1 MQYRIVE
8 VCAVPVIDA
17 DTHVDE
23 SEATWES
30 LAGTPQAKY
39 IPATVTIPPTE
50 AKRVGLNPTN
60 SRCWLVEG
68 RLQNRA
74 IRDEV
79 NHPPRVR
86 RELEDV
92 PGRLAHMDQMGVDV
106 QVIFPTFFI
115 RYNTNNAEA
124 EAALTGS
131 YNRWLAEKCA
141 DTDGRL
147 RWAVVLPLLQPDK
160 AVEELRW
167 AKAHG
172 ACGIFKRGWDLDRP
186 VSDPYFFP
194 IYEEASALDL
204 PLCIHTGHPLPA
216 SERDRG
222 FPIMFSLMDLLSAKI
237 PAKFPKLRFG
247 FIEAGASW
255 IPYTLSQR
263 GAQKRAALR
272 GQQSR
277 LPSLCELEPEL
288 FHANRFFVTA
298 DPIDDIEYLLRFGT
312 EDSLMIGTDYS
323 HTDISANLSALD
335 EVRTWA
341 DQGQIS
347 ETVAR
352 KILDD
357 NPKTFY
363 GL

>member
-1 MQYRIVE
+1 M
-8 VCAVPVIDA
+8 PVIDS

-23 SEATWES
+23 SEDTWRKLE
-30 LAGTPQAKY
+30 GTPYAKY
-39 IPATVTIPPTE
+39 IPVTVTLPPDE
-50 AKRVGLNPTN
+50 AKRAGYTATN

-86 RELEDV
+86 RELQDV
-92 PGRLAHMDQMGVDV
+92 PGRVAHMDEMGVDV

-115 RYNTNNAEA
+115 RYNTRNAEA
-124 EAALTGS
+124 EWALTTT

-141 DTDGRL
+141 QTNGRL
-147 RWAVVLPLLQPDK
+147 RWAAVLPQLLPDR

-167 AKAHG
+167 AKEHG
-172 ACGIFKRGWDLDRP
+172 ACAIFKRGFDLDRN
-186 VSDPYFFP
+186 VTDPHFFP

-204 PLCIHTGHPLPA
+204 ALCIHTGHPLPGH
-216 SERDRG
+216 EWDRG
-222 FPIMFSLMDLLSAKI
+222 FPIMYSFSALASSAVPKM
-237 PAKFPKLRFG
+237 FPKLRFG

-255 IPYTLSQR
+255 IPYAISQL
-263 GAQKRAALR
+263 GAQKRQGLR
-272 GQQSR
+272 GQQRR
-277 LPSLCELEPEL
+277 LPNLYELEPDL
-288 FHANRFFVTA
+288 FRAGRVFITI
-298 DPIDDIEYLLRFGT
+298 DPIDDVESLLRFGT

-335 EVRTWA
+335 EVRSWA
-341 DQGQIS
+341 EEGRIGTAQ
-347 ETVAR
+347 AH
-352 KILDD
+352 KILET
-357 NPKTFY
+357 NPQAFY